1 MGGAGFSMG
10 SEQKPVEPVEEAQ
23 STEQTAA
30 TQMLTSSPEGTHA
43 GETPPATT
51 SQPPTTAAKP
61 SEQESRPKELED
73 LKPGMRLQGK
83 VRNVV
88 DFGAFID
95 IGVGRDGLAHVSTL
109 KRAGIDKTIRQGDII
124 DVQIRRIDLER
135 NRISL
140 TIPGAGKGAKKA
152 LKDLEVGA
160 VVSGRVVRLV
170 DFGAFVDIGA
180 QTDGLLHISEM
191 SEGYVSHPSQ
201 VLNVGD
207 EVQVRILDV
216 DIEKRRISLSMKGME
231 SEAEEE
237 QPQREVAPTA
247 STESQSDNDLPT
259 AFQVAWETALRE
271 RRRKERR
278 R

>member
-1 MGGAGFSMG
+1 MG